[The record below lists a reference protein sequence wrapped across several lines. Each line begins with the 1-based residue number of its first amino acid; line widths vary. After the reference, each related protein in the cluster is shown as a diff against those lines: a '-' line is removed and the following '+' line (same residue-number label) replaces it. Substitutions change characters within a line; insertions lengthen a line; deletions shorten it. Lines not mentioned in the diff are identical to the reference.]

1 MTTDTCDHMI
11 TDTDSLK
18 YKIFDWWKEKE
29 KEKELLSTIVQP
41 FYIAILVL
49 LWQMLSSI

>member
-1 MTTDTCDHMI
+1 MSTDTCDHLI

-29 KEKELLSTIVQP
+29 KELLSTIVLQ
-41 FYIAILVL
+41 F
-49 LWQMLSSI
+49 SHFT